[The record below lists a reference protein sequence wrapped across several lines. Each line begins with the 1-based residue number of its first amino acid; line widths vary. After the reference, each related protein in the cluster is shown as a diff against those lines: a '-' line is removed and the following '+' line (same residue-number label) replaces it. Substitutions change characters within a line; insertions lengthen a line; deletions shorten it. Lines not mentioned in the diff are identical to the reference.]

1 MCKYVYT
8 YACVCVYLSL
18 CSWTF
23 ICLHIYACVIDSES
37 GHTSPK
43 ESWMSPRQMRSEGPE
58 PQKAVKCKA
67 RPNPGPGG
75 AAAGRTPL
83 ISRALRQD
91 LPSRCSGRC
100 GALRRWQGGG
110 EAEWVRECGAFY
122 RVLCGGW
129 QRASGIRKG
138 KKRKR
143 GWRQMLLHGEGGGWV
158 VVCLY
163 VYGCVC
169 VWVVLYM
176 ADRWI

>member
-43 ESWMSPRQMRSEGPE
+43 ESWMSPRQTRSEGPE
-58 PQKAVKCKA
+58 PQRAVKCKA
-67 RPNPGPGG
+67 RPNPDPGG

-91 LPSRCSGRC
+91 LPSRCSGGAATPSGGDKAAARRSEWGSVGPFTECFVEAGSGHLGLGKAKRGREAGSRC
-100 GALRRWQGGG
+100 SFMGKG
-110 EAEWVRECGAFY
+110 V
-122 RVLCGGW
+122 GGW
-129 QRASGIRKG
+129 
-138 KKRKR
+138 
-143 GWRQMLLHGEGGGWV
+143 L
-158 VVCLY
+158 
-163 VYGCVC
+163 CVC
-169 VWVVLYM
+169 MCMVACVFG
-176 ADRWI
+176 